1 VDVQAVVAS
10 VREFLDQRM
19 EELVAPGVQVALTD
33 RERTLAV
40 ICHGFANADS
50 RSPVE
55 PHHRFQIGSISKGLT
70 AMALLQEREAGRFD
84 LDAPV
89 TAYLPWLEIASP
101 YPPITVHH
109 LMSHTSG
116 LIQGMEFTTEATHE
130 VWSLHELEPGFAPGQ
145 RFWYSNVGYKALGL
159 VLERLTG
166 RPWFETVHER
176 VMTPAGMQDSPPV
189 ITHDVRSSLAVG
201 YGATFDDRPWQPA
214 HGVAPA
220 PWSES
225 GTADGTIC
233 ATAEELA
240 GYVRLLLNEA
250 HGVVS
255 PQSFSLMSSPV
266 AVDEDTGETYGY
278 GLRWIE
284 GRLLGHSGSTIG
296 YAAHASCD
304 PATGLG
310 VVICTNGV
318 GPRISLATFCLD
330 ALAAAAGG
338 GSLPEVPPLP
348 DPSQV
353 ADAERYAGVFRGSA
367 GSLEIAQSGGG
378 LVAEFGYR
386 RARLLPLDPDD
397 PGSFLVEDPELDR
410 FTLRFEAGEGRRAEV
425 AHHGPDRYEAD
436 GRSTGGGASRA
447 GDEWGAVVGHYRNHD
462 PWASHVRVFLR
473 DGEPW
478 LQDPAN
484 DEPRYQERPL
494 RALPDGS
501 FRVGEPWS
509 PDRIR
514 FDTLIDGRATRAVYD
529 CAPMYRT
536 FTP

>member
-1 VDVQAVVAS
+1 VDLGPVVTRI
-10 VREFLDQRM
+10 REFLERRM

-40 ICHGFANADS
+40 ICHGVSNADS

-70 AMALLQEREAGRFD
+70 AMALLQEREAGRLD

-89 TAYLPWLEIASP
+89 IEYLPWLEIASP

-109 LMSHTSG
+109 LLSHTSG
-116 LIQGMEFTTEATHE
+116 LIQGMDFTTEAAHE
-130 VWSLHELEPGFAPGQ
+130 VWSLRELEPGFAPGE

-159 VLERLTG
+159 VLEHVTG

-176 VMTPAGMQDSPPV
+176 VMTPAGMQDSSPV
-189 ITHDVRSSLAVG
+189 ITHDVRPSLAVG
-201 YGATFDDRPWQPA
+201 YAPTFDDRPWQPA
-214 HGVAPA
+214 HGLAPA
-220 PWSES
+220 TWFES

-233 ATAEELA
+233 ATADELA

-250 HGVVS
+250 HGVVD
-255 PQSFSLMSSPV
+255 PQSFSLMSSPM
-266 AVDEDTGETYGY
+266 AVEEDTGETYGY

-304 PATGLG
+304 PATGFG
-310 VVICTNGV
+310 VAICTNGF
-318 GPRISLATFCLD
+318 GPRLSLARFALD
-330 ALAAAAGG
+330 TVEAAAGG
-338 GSLPEVPPLP
+338 GPLPEVPSLP
-348 DPSQV
+348 DPAQV
-353 ADAERYAGVFRGSA
+353 ADPERYAGEIRGSA
-367 GSLEIAQSGGG
+367 GSLEISAGGDR
-378 LVAEFGYR
+378 LVADLGGR
-386 RARLLPLDPDD
+386 SARLLPMDPDD
-397 PGSFLVEDPELDR
+397 PGAFLVEDRDLDR
-410 FTLRFEAGEGRRAEV
+410 FVLRFEMGEDGRAKV
-425 AHHGPDRYEAD
+425 AHHGSERFEVGGPTDADRPSRTEA
-436 GRSTGGGASRA
+436 GWHAY
-447 GDEWGAVVGHYRNHD
+447 VGHYGSHA
-462 PWASHVRVFLR
+462 PWGCNVRVFVR
-473 DGEPW
+473 GGEPW
-478 LQDPAN
+478 LQDPGQ
-484 DEPRYQERPL
+484 DEPRYHERPL

-501 FRVGEPWS
+501 FRVGDPWS

-514 FDTLIDGRATRAVYD
+514 FETVIDGRATKAIYD